1 MSTRTPAA
9 KSKSAVCSMLSVY
22 PSKQSTHPSFI
33 QRMNLRAF
41 DGLVEESQI
50 NFIIDMQDDGYTAE
64 DAEEVLESQRARMAA
79 WRKKALAD
87 VRCFLERDGE
97 NLNR

>member
-1 MSTRTPAA
+1 MKKYNVRGMNIDEMV
-9 KSKSAVCSMLSVY
+9 AVAGTAL
-22 PSKQSTHPSFI
+22 
-33 QRMNLRAF
+33 

-97 NLNR
+97 NLNS

>member
-1 MSTRTPAA
+1 
-9 KSKSAVCSMLSVY
+9 
-22 PSKQSTHPSFI
+22 
-33 QRMNLRAF
+33 
-41 DGLVEESQI
+41 
-50 NFIIDMQDDGYTAE
+50 MQDDGYTAE

-97 NLNR
+97 NLNS